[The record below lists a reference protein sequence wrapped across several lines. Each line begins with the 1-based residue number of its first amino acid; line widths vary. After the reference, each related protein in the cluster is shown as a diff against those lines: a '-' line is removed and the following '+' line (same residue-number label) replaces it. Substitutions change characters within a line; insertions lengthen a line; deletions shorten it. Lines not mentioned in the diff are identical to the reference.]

1 MKVLML
7 NGSGNA
13 NGSTRAGLD
22 IMADVFATEGIETE
36 IVCVGAKPVR
46 DCLGCGKCAEK
57 GKCVFQDDGV
67 NDFVEKA
74 ATADG
79 FIFGTPVYF
88 AHPRPQHRKPFLHSA
103 ARRSAAFP
111 SVQAG

>member
-22 IMADVFATEGIETE
+22 IMAEVFASNGVDSE

-46 DCLGCGKCAEK
+46 D
-57 GKCVFQDDGV
+57 
-67 NDFVEKA
+67 
-74 ATADG
+74 
-79 FIFGTPVYF
+79 
-88 AHPRPQHRKPFLHSA
+88 
-103 ARRSAAFP
+103 
-111 SVQAG
+111 